1 MSGRTRF
8 PFTPS
13 QWQELEHQALI
24 YKYMVS
30 GISIPP
36 DLLFSIK
43 RSCLDSPLPSK
54 LFSHHPPHSKPTIGW
69 SCFQMGLGRK
79 VDPEPGRCRRTDGK
93 KWRCS
98 KEAFADSKYCERH
111 MHRGKNRSRKPV
123 EVFKTP
129 ITTNSNPS
137 SSSTPTTISSIT
149 SKNNPPSTS
158 TATFH
163 SLSSSLSSL
172 SSDSHHAQPNHSSY
186 NTNLDHHPF
195 LYHHTSSSRPPGF
208 GLSHQERNTS
218 LLLDSG
224 SYPQAS
230 SEYRNRYVYGLKE
243 EVDEHAFFSEPSGSV
258 RDFSGSSS
266 MDDSWQ
272 FTPLTMSTCTSSSS
286 KQRSCSALQ
295 SEHSHLQL
303 QSNITPKQQNYYAL
317 GSDMKMDRN
326 EGTQK
331 TIHRFFD
338 EWPLKDKDSWLDLD
352 DKSSNSGSVS
362 NTRLSISTHDF
373 PIFSSRNHNDD

>member
-54 LFSHHPPHSKPTIGW
+54 LFSHPPHSKPTIGW

-137 SSSTPTTISSIT
+137 SPTPTTISSIT

-158 TATFH
+158 TPTFH

-172 SSDSHHAQPNHSSY
+172 SSESHHTQLNHSSY

-373 PIFSSRNHNDD
+373 PVFSSRNHNDD